1 MPGKEKAMEKERF
14 IGYLKTY
21 HLGAERAIKS
31 KILESL
37 FDMKGKE
44 LRNLVNVLRRD
55 GIPICSD
62 GNGYFYAKDEQ
73 EIRTTIKHMKNRI
86 AGINAAING
95 LQQCLSSKQAPK
107 LKPSRK
113 GGDHV

>member
-1 MPGKEKAMEKERF
+1 MEIERF

-21 HLGAERAIKS
+21 HLGAECAITS
-31 KILESL
+31 KILELL

-44 LRNLVNVLRRD
+44 LRNLVNVLRLD
-55 GIPICSD
+55 GVPICSD

-73 EIRTTIKHMKNRI
+73 EIRTTIKHMRNRI
-86 AGINAAING
+86 AGITAAING
-95 LQQCLSSKQAPK
+95 LQQCLSGKEASKPK
-107 LKPSRK
+107 PPRK